1 MFKYMCSINNPKWKI
16 FRDYCETM
24 DTRRIE
30 DIVLP
35 PKEIREM
42 IMDPIWKDKMKNY
55 FKMRRFRHTKKL
67 NVGVHLNDDH
77 KTATILT
84 HKDTIKL
91 L

>member
-1 MFKYMCSINNPKWKI
+1 M

-35 PKEIREM
+35 PMDIREM
-42 IMDPIWKDKMKNY
+42 LLDPIWKEKMKNY
-55 FKMRRFRHTKKL
+55 FKKRRFRNKKEL

-84 HKDTIKL
+84 HKNTIKL
-91 L
+91 LKKTIASN